1 VRGLLIVNPQATT
14 TTGNSADLAIRSLAG
29 LVDLDV
35 EHTRYR
41 GHAHE
46 LAATARGELVIVLG
60 GDGAIN
66 EAVNGIMGRPAE
78 TAGQGTAGQ
87 GTAGEGTPPLLAVIP
102 GGGGNV
108 FAQALGLPLDAV
120 AAIAK
125 IKEVLEAGRY
135 RTIGLGLAGDRY
147 FTFSAGLGMDAEV
160 VREVERLRASGRRE
174 TAALFAWAILR
185 QYASGTDRRTPALT
199 LERDGQPATPDL
211 FMTAITN
218 SSPWTYVHGRAVLP
232 VPDPDFNS
240 GLDVLA
246 LRKLRATTILSA
258 VGQMLLIRSRS
269 PRGRHV
275 LTVTGQQ
282 ALTVRSVRP
291 IAFQV
296 DGDYLG
302 ETEAVKFHF
311 VPHALRVVALPP
323 AAPRAKCD
331 RSDIKLSRT
340 AAVASCACQGMLK
353 GLTRCLARGRL
364 ARAISPDGPGFDD
377 TASPS
382 GARPG
387 RRGLGGFLLGI
398 ITVPGNLDRLTVR

>member
-1 VRGLLIVNPQATT
+1 MRGLLIVNPQATT

-41 GHAHE
+41 GHARE
-46 LAATARGELVIVLG
+46 LAAAARGELVIVLG

-66 EAVNGIMGRPAE
+66 EAVNGIMGRQTEPAGQE
-78 TAGQGTAGQ
+78 TAGAQTA
-87 GTAGEGTPPLLAVIP
+87 PLLAVIP

-108 FAQALGLPLDAV
+108 FARALGLPLDTV

-125 IKEVLEAGRY
+125 IKEVMEAGRY

-160 VREVERLRASGRRE
+160 VREVERLRAGGHRE

-185 QYASGTDRRTPALT
+185 RYASGTDRRTPALT
-199 LERDGQPATPDL
+199 LEQDGQQAIPDL

-218 SSPWTYVHGRAVLP
+218 RSPWTYIRGRAVLP
-232 VPDPDFNS
+232 VPNPDFNS

-246 LRKLRATTILSA
+246 LRKLRATTIFSA
-258 VGQMLLIRSRS
+258 VGQMLVSRRRP
-269 PRGRHV
+269 PRGRHL

-282 ALTVRSVRP
+282 ALTVRSIRP

-331 RSDIKLSRT
+331 RSDIKLRRT

-353 GLTRCLARGRL
+353 GLTRCPARGRL
-364 ARAISPDGPGFDD
+364 ARAISPGGPGFDD

-382 GARPG
+382 GGTSGSRP
-387 RRGLGGFLLGI
+387 RLGGFLLGI
-398 ITVPGNLDRLTVR
+398 INGSGETWAE